1 MAIGDIFMLTDKYQ
15 GSNLPSASNV
25 YFYIGTGDGLSLDLY
40 EAFIEDM
47 LPDIAAMQPNDIDHV
62 EIAVQSLFDPTDF
75 TVQTILAPGTWAV
88 EANAQFT
95 AVSFGLR
102 LPTRAIRPG
111 SKRIGPVPEDAAV
124 SSAITS
130 VPYLAAVNVVRASL
144 GSTIEPAANPS
155 RTFDPVVVKR
165 IKETSPSG
173 VVSYRLPTSFGE
185 ATYAPITAVTVDLFV
200 SHQDSRRP

>member
-1 MAIGDIFMLTDKYQ
+1 MALGDIYMLTDKYN

-25 YFYIGTGDGLSLDLY
+25 YFYIGTGDGLAPDLY
-40 EAFIEDM
+40 EAFIDDV
-47 LPDIAAMQPNDIDHV
+47 LPQIAAMQPADIEHI

-75 TVQTILAPGTWAV
+75 TVQTISAPGTWPV

-111 SKRIGPVPEDAAV
+111 SKRIGPVPEDAAT
-124 SSAITS
+124 SSAITD
-130 VPYLAAVNVVRASL
+130 VDYLTAVNAVRGKL
-144 GSTIEPAANPS
+144 DDTIQPNANIS

-165 IKETSPSG
+165 VREVDLAGKVT
-173 VVSYRLPTSFGE
+173 YRLPTDFGE
-185 ATYAPITAVTVDLFV
+185 AVWSNITAVTVDLFV